1 MENFIETSNPQGYE
15 QCPTPPYFEESPFPE
30 PPLPEPPP
38 CFGENPQNQQP
49 VPVKKLTTMT
59 GAVLM
64 NTEFEPLC
72 FAVDQIL
79 PQGVF
84 ILAGSGKIGK
94 SWLSLDM
101 CIAIS
106 TGGQLWDYQANQ
118 GEVLYLA
125 LEDTYARLQLRMAH
139 IGVEHPDLS
148 RLHFSVQ
155 SSGIGDGL
163 VEQVNDFLNV
173 FPDTK
178 LVIIDTLERI
188 RNTETDKSMYSC
200 DYRDMTKL
208 REITDSRKVTLLLV
222 HHTRKMHDSD
232 PLNTLSGST
241 GLVGSVDGVWVL
253 GKDERTGTT
262 AKLTIANRDTEGFC
276 FKLDFEKEHCRWKFL
291 GHVEP
296 SENPDEVLCNQIDSF
311 LQSLE
316 SPFSGTSTQLCESLK
331 AWDSSVECFP
341 SSLTKKLNSLSGV
354 LKSKFGIV
362 VTTERNKKNRIIS
375 FARI

>member
-1 MENFIETSNPQGYE
+1 MENFIENNNQQGYE
-15 QCPTPPYFEESPFPE
+15 QFPNQPYFEEAPFPE

-38 CFGENPQNQQP
+38 YFGEDKPSKQP
-49 VPVKKLTTMT
+49 LPVKKLTTMT
-59 GAVLM
+59 GATLM
-64 NTEFEPLC
+64 TTEFEPLS

-106 TGGQLWDYQANQ
+106 TGGRLWDYQANQ

-139 IGVEHPDLS
+139 IGVEHPDLT

-163 VEQVNDFLNV
+163 VEQVNDFLKA

-296 SENPDEVLCNQIDSF
+296 SENPDELLCGQIDSF
-311 LQSLE
+311 LQA
-316 SPFSGTSTQLCESLK
+316 PFSGTATELCDSLK

-354 LKSKFGIV
+354 LKSKFGIA

-375 FARI
+375 LARI